1 MVEFEI
7 MATQTPGIVT
17 FDNFDELKN
26 GLQQYIKENFDGVN
40 YEEQGIK
47 VAEADRDELKKRR
60 DIIAKAKKELKE
72 AYSAP
77 YNEVEKK
84 LDELATILEQPFKRA
99 KEYVDEAEKNE
110 KKQLV
115 MTYAKEKA
123 ESLGAAGERIIN
135 SPAFFNPKWLN
146 KTYRIKNCQDDIDAI
161 ITAASRDLSSIQSSG
176 GENVSILTARY
187 YETLSMEGVKSFLE
201 TLVSDSVLDDVASVA
216 SEKNALGYKILKI
229 IATEDQMATLID
241 QMELMGVEVE
251 EIEDGMPKPA
261 EEQAEP
267 VFDTFVAFDIETT
280 GTNGAANGDEEAKIT
295 EIGAVKVVNG
305 VITEKFDELANP
317 GRKILPRIS
326 RLTHITDEMVADK
339 PPVDEIIKKFK
350 DFVGDSILVGHNI
363 KSSDLRYIIK
373 AADKAGI
380 VFDNSF
386 LDTYILAKRFKAEKG
401 WEKINLG
408 YLSAFYG
415 FEHKEVHRAWSD
427 AEVNAQ
433 VYFELKRLAEI
444 QK

>member
-216 SEKNALGYKILKI
+216 SEKMHL
-229 IATEDQMATLID
+229 
-241 QMELMGVEVE
+241 
-251 EIEDGMPKPA
+251 
-261 EEQAEP
+261 
-267 VFDTFVAFDIETT
+267 DI
-280 GTNGAANGDEEAKIT
+280 
-295 EIGAVKVVNG
+295 
-305 VITEKFDELANP
+305 KF
-317 GRKILPRIS
+317 S
-326 RLTHITDEMVADK
+326 R
-339 PPVDEIIKKFK
+339 
-350 DFVGDSILVGHNI
+350 
-363 KSSDLRYIIK
+363 
-373 AADKAGI
+373 
-380 VFDNSF
+380 
-386 LDTYILAKRFKAEKG
+386 
-401 WEKINLG
+401 
-408 YLSAFYG
+408 
-415 FEHKEVHRAWSD
+415 
-427 AEVNAQ
+427 
-433 VYFELKRLAEI
+433 
-444 QK
+444 

>member
-1 MVEFEI
+1 
-7 MATQTPGIVT
+7 
-17 FDNFDELKN
+17 
-26 GLQQYIKENFDGVN
+26 
-40 YEEQGIK
+40 
-47 VAEADRDELKKRR
+47 
-60 DIIAKAKKELKE
+60 
-72 AYSAP
+72 
-77 YNEVEKK
+77 
-84 LDELATILEQPFKRA
+84 
-99 KEYVDEAEKNE
+99 
-110 KKQLV
+110 
-115 MTYAKEKA
+115 
-123 ESLGAAGERIIN
+123 
-135 SPAFFNPKWLN
+135 
-146 KTYRIKNCQDDIDAI
+146 
-161 ITAASRDLSSIQSSG
+161 
-176 GENVSILTARY
+176 
-187 YETLSMEGVKSFLE
+187 
-201 TLVSDSVLDDVASVA
+201 
-216 SEKNALGYKILKI
+216 
-229 IATEDQMATLID
+229 MATLID